1 MVKNDNKKTPKN
13 PLEYKCVSCNFIC
26 SNKKDYSRHLLTAKH
41 KMITSDN
48 AEDNKKTPKQF
59 KCECGKIYKYKS
71 GLSRHKSTCKKP
83 HKDAPKSDNEMIQLL
98 TKSNSEMK
106 SMFMLMLETYQK
118 NQIEMNQQNHENTME
133 LVNKV
138 VEAIPK
144 TGNTINNNNNTYIER
159 QTLNFYLTN
168 TCKDAESIHDFTD
181 RYIKKCVE
189 FLKDNYRAIAYK
201 QVDLPSNVY
210 DMFFKCLSEN
220 PQCMRFIQTTDVKNG
235 VLYIKEKKKNENR
248 ELYGDAEFIK
258 YMDGFDK
265 AGTNIGHA
273 ITKAL
278 NPLQLHFDN
287 VLKEE
292 CGPEPC
298 EDDYDDEDL
307 YERDYDRYKSKL
319 GDLQCQLMVQ
329 VFETANLFDNKRR
342 CGEILSKTKR
352 IKEE

>member
-1 MVKNDNKKTPKN
+1 MADKKTPKTPIN
-13 PLEYKCVSCNFIC
+13 YVCEICNFTC
-26 SNKKDYSRHLLTAKH
+26 TNKKDYTRHLSTAKH
-41 KMITSDN
+41 KRLTQDLH
-48 AEDNKKTPKQF
+48 KTDIKPPKQYV
-59 KCECGKIYKYKS
+59 CDCGKSYKHRQSLYK
-71 GLSRHKSTCKKP
+71 HKEKCKRGNVIHVKQ
-83 HKDAPKSDNEMIQLL
+83 EEV
-98 TKSNSEMK
+98 SNKEEMK
-106 SMFMLMLETYQK
+106 SLFLQMIEIYQK
-118 NQIEMNQQNHENTME
+118 SQTEINQQNHENTME

-258 YMDGFDK
+258 YMDGFEK
-265 AGTNIGHA
+265 AGLNICHA

-319 GDLQCQLMVQ
+319 SDLQCQLMVQ

>member
-1 MVKNDNKKTPKN
+1 MADKKTPKN
-13 PLEYKCVSCNFIC
+13 PQKYNCENCTFKC
-26 SNKKDYSRHLLTAKH
+26 SNKKDYTRHLLTAKH
-41 KMITSDN
+41 LRLTRDLQMTD
-48 AEDNKKTPKQF
+48 KKTQKLYA
-59 KCECGKIYKYKS
+59 CDCGKSYMHRQSLHKHKDKCKYK
-71 GLSRHKSTCKKP
+71 GVLPKKEEDP
-83 HKDAPKSDNEMIQLL
+83 
-98 TKSNSEMK
+98 SNKEEMK
-106 SMFMLMLETYQK
+106 SLFLQMIEIYQK
-118 NQIEMNQQNHENTME
+118 NQIEMNKRNHENTME

-258 YMDGFDK
+258 YMDGFEK

-319 GDLQCQLMVQ
+319 SDLQCQLMIQ